1 VLTASMLGVVGRVQR
16 EGDVVHVIAFS
27 LIDLSAGLA
36 SIGGREAPF
45 PLPHGRGDEFARGP
59 SAPDPREGPKIRARD
74 LYSPDLRI
82 DRLKQKTRDF
92 H

>member
-1 VLTASMLGVVGRVQR
+1 VLRRGPISKPFNS
-16 EGDVVHVIAFS
+16 EGDVIYVVAYK
-27 LIDLSAGLA
+27 LIDLSHELA
-36 SIGGREAPF
+36 SIGGREIPF

-59 SAPDPREGPKIRARD
+59 SAPDPRETPKVKVRD

-82 DRLKQKTRDF
+82 ETLRQKTRDF